1 MNTSRKERVIQIS
14 ILDIQKRL
22 LPRAYSLRNRL
33 QSGYAANIYDLEFLD
48 TLHKAIQNL
57 HILSIDVPEHHLFI
71 GNLVQ
76 LYSALIS
83 MALSNAEGSFPP
95 SSS

>member
-1 MNTSRKERVIQIS
+1 MNTSRKESVIQIS

-22 LPRAYSLRNRL
+22 LPRAYELRDRL
-33 QSGYAANIYDLEFLD
+33 QAGLAAESYDLEFLE

-57 HILSIDVPEHHLFI
+57 HILSTDSPEHHLFI

-83 MALSNAEGSFPP
+83 MALKNSED
-95 SSS
+95 

>member
-1 MNTSRKERVIQIS
+1 MDISRKESTIQIS

-22 LPRAYSLRNRL
+22 LPRAYELRERL
-33 QSGYAANIYDLEFLD
+33 QAGQAAEAYDLEFLD
-48 TLHKAIQNL
+48 TLHTAIQNL
-57 HILSIDVPEHHLFI
+57 HILSTDSPEHHLFI

-83 MALSNAEGSFPP
+83 MALHNSDE
-95 SSS
+95 

>member
-1 MNTSRKERVIQIS
+1 MNTSRKESVIQIS

-22 LPRAYSLRNRL
+22 LPRAYELRDRL
-33 QSGYAANIYDLEFLD
+33 QAGQAAESYDLEFLE

-57 HILSIDVPEHHLFI
+57 HILSTDSPEHHLFI

-83 MALSNAEGSFPP
+83 MALKNSED
-95 SSS
+95 